1 MLIFFAAL
9 PHHLFPYILSF
20 SSYVLSCVKYQVP
33 LIYRHLTS
41 IFFHQ
46 HQLGSKKSF
55 VHILWSHYLVC
66 FNVFVSNMYI
76 HMSHNFLLL
85 LFLIY
90 VSFLIFLAGG
100 TSISDYFFY
109 LISFFFPASFM
120 ASRQLL
126 CKSSQHA
133 EKM

>member
-1 MLIFFAAL
+1 M
-9 PHHLFPYILSF
+9 
-20 SSYVLSCVKYQVP
+20 
-33 LIYRHLTS
+33 
-41 IFFHQ
+41 FFHQ

-55 VHILWSHYLVC
+55 VHILWSHYLVF

-109 LISFFFPASFM
+109 LFHFSLLLVLWPVGSCFARAVSMLKRCKTLISVISFYLYP
-120 ASRQLL
+120 LL
-126 CKSSQHA
+126 IFLGVFYVD
-133 EKM
+133 